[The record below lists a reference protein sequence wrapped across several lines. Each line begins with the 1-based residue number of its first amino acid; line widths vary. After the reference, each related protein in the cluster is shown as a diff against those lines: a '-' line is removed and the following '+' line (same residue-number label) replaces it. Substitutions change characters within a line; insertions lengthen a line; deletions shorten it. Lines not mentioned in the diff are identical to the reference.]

1 MADGSPEKKQII
13 PSWGKIHYTFRLFS
27 RRERAAL
34 AILAFLAA
42 VGFLGTL
49 SEINE
54 RFSFEM
60 PAPGGTWK
68 EGIIGSPHF
77 INPILAISD
86 SDRDLAA
93 LIYSGLMRPD
103 GKGKLAPDLA
113 ERYEISEDG
122 LVYTFTLRGDAQFH
136 DGRKVTADDVVF
148 TVNLAKNSIVK
159 SPLRANWEG
168 VEAEATAEG
177 HVQFMLKRA
186 YAPFLENATLG
197 ILPKHVWEKVD
208 PNEVSLSNLNL
219 RPVGSGAWRVEEVSL
234 KESGIVDSYT
244 LKSFRAYLHGE
255 PFIRKMILRFYP
267 SEVELLNAYETG
279 AVDALG
285 AISPQNIR
293 KVERRGGDIK
303 TLTLPRIFGVFFNQ
317 NEKSLFVEKEA
328 REALH
333 LATDKER
340 IVKEVLEG
348 YGAAASSPI
357 PPGILGALQDNES
370 EFDIERARAILEKAG
385 WVKNVETG
393 IYEKIENKKVTK
405 ELSFSVSTSN
415 APDLVRAADIIK
427 QNWAE
432 LGAKVE
438 VLVFE
443 ISDLNQNVIRPRRYD
458 ALLFG
463 EIVGRDPDPF
473 AFWHSS
479 QRLDPGLNIALYA
492 NRKADQLLE
501 EARGIFSPEER
512 EKRYEDF
519 QKEVIADT
527 PAVFLYS
534 PYFVYVV
541 PETVREYATEHIVTP
556 AERFANAHRWHFET
570 VNVWNIFKKY
580 Q

>member
-1 MADGSPEKKQII
+1 MPEKKQII

-34 AILAFLAA
+34 AILALAA
-42 VGFLGTL
+42 TVGFFGALN
-49 SEINE
+49 EINK
-54 RFSFEM
+54 RFSFET

-68 EGIIGSPHF
+68 EGIVGSPHF

-86 SDRDLAA
+86 PDRDLAA

-103 GKGKLAPDLA
+103 GKGKLVPDLA
-113 ERYEISEDG
+113 EGYEISSDG
-122 LVYTFTLRGDAQFH
+122 LQYTFTLRQDAQFH

-148 TVNLAKNSIVK
+148 TINLAKNSLVK

-168 VEAEATAEG
+168 VEAEAVDTA
-177 HVQFMLKRA
+177 HIKFKLKRA
-186 YAPFLENATLG
+186 YAPFLENTTLG
-197 ILPKHVWEKVD
+197 ILPKHIWEKVD
-208 PNEVSLSNLNL
+208 QNEVALSNLNL

-234 KESGIVDSYT
+234 KESGIVNSYT

-255 PFIRKMILRFYP
+255 PFIRKMALHFYP
-267 SEVELLNAYETG
+267 SEVELLNAYEAGTI
-279 AVDALG
+279 DAAG

-293 KVERRGGDIK
+293 KVGRRGGDIK
-303 TLTLPRIFGVFFNQ
+303 KLTLPRIFGVFFNQ
-317 NEKSLFVEKEA
+317 NEKSLFVEKEV
-328 REALH
+328 REALNF
-333 LATDKER
+333 ATDKER
-340 IVKEVLEG
+340 IIKEVLEG
-348 YGAAASSPI
+348 YAVAAASPI
-357 PPGILGALQDNES
+357 PPGILGALRNNKS
-370 EFDIERARAILEKAG
+370 EFDIPRARAILDRAG
-385 WVKNVETG
+385 WVKNAETG
-393 IYEKIENKKVTK
+393 TYEKIEKKKVVK
-405 ELSFSVSTSN
+405 ELSFSLSTSN

-427 QNWAE
+427 QNWEA

-479 QRLDPGLNIALYA
+479 QRIDPGLNIALYA
-492 NRKADQLLE
+492 NHKADQLLE
-501 EARGIFSPEER
+501 DAREIFSPEER

-519 QKEVIADT
+519 QKEVIADM

-534 PYFVYVV
+534 PYFIYLV
-541 PETVREYATEHIVTP
+541 PETVREYTSEHIVTP

-570 VNVWNIFKKY
+570 AHVWNIFK
-580 Q
+580 QSQ

>member
-1 MADGSPEKKQII
+1 MADDLPEKKQII

-27 RRERAAL
+27 HRERIAL
-34 AILAFLAA
+34 AILALLAA
-42 VGFLGTL
+42 VGFLGAL
-49 SEINE
+49 SEINK

-68 EGIIGSPHF
+68 EGIVGSPHF

-86 SDRDLAA
+86 PDRDLVT

-103 GKGKLAPDLA
+103 GKGKLVPDLA
-113 ERYEISEDG
+113 ERYEISSDG
-122 LVYTFTLRGDAQFH
+122 LQYTFTLRTDAQFH
-136 DGRKVTADDVVF
+136 DGRKVTAQDVVF
-148 TVNLAKNSIVK
+148 TINLAKNSIVK

-168 VEAEATAEG
+168 VEVEAIDGGSVKFT
-177 HVQFMLKRA
+177 LKRP
-186 YAPFLENATLG
+186 YAPFLENTALG
-197 ILPKHVWEKVD
+197 VLPKHIWEKVD
-208 PNEVSLSNLNL
+208 QSEIALSNLNL

-244 LKSFRAYLHGE
+244 LKSFRAYPHGE
-255 PFIRKMILRFYP
+255 PFIRKMVLHFYP

-279 AVDALG
+279 TVDAAG

-293 KVERRGGDIK
+293 KVQRNGGNIK
-303 TLTLPRIFGVFFNQ
+303 TLTLPRVFGVFFNQ
-317 NEKSLFVEKEA
+317 NEKSLFVEKEV
-328 REALH
+328 RLALNF
-333 LATDKER
+333 ATDKER
-340 IVKEVLEG
+340 IIKEVLEG
-348 YGAAASSPI
+348 YGTIASSPI
-357 PPGILGALQDNES
+357 PPGVVGALGDNKS
-370 EFDIERARAILEKAG
+370 EFDTLQARAILEKAG
-385 WVKNVETG
+385 WVKNAETG
-393 IYEKIENKKVTK
+393 IYEKIEKTKVIK
-405 ELSFSVSTSN
+405 ELLFSVSTSN

-427 QNWAE
+427 QNWEA

-479 QRLDPGLNIALYA
+479 QRIDPGLNIALYA

-512 EKRYEDF
+512 KKRYEDF
-519 QKEVIADT
+519 QKEVITDT

-534 PYFVYVV
+534 PYFIYIV
-541 PETVREYATEHIVTP
+541 PETLQEFVTENIVTT

-570 VNVWNIFKKY
+570 VNVWNIFKK
-580 Q
+580 

>member
-1 MADGSPEKKQII
+1 MAGDSPEKKQII
-13 PSWGKIHYTFRLFS
+13 PSRGKIHYTFRLFS
-27 RRERAAL
+27 RRERTAL

-42 VGFLGTL
+42 VGFFGTL
-49 SEINE
+49 NEINK

-68 EGIIGSPHF
+68 EGAVGSPHF
-77 INPILAISD
+77 TNPILAISD
-86 SDRDLAA
+86 PDRDLAA

-103 GKGKLAPDLA
+103 GKGKLALDLA
-113 ERYEISEDG
+113 ERYEISSDG
-122 LVYTFTLRGDAQFH
+122 LVYTFTLRRDAQFH
-136 DGRKVTADDVVF
+136 DGTKITADDVIF
-148 TVNLAKNSIVK
+148 TVNLAKNPIVK

-168 VEAEATAEG
+168 VEAEATTDG
-177 HVQFMLKRA
+177 RLKFTLKRT
-186 YAPFLENATLG
+186 YAPFLENTILG
-197 ILPKHVWEKVD
+197 ILPKHIWEKVD
-208 PNEVSLSNLNL
+208 PNEIALSRLNL

-267 SEVELLNAYETG
+267 SEVELLNAYEAG
-279 AVDALG
+279 AIDAAG

-293 KVERRGGDIK
+293 KVQRKGGDIK

-317 NEKSLFVEKEA
+317 NEKSLFVEQEVRK
-328 REALH
+328 ALH
-333 LATDKER
+333 FATDKER
-340 IVKEVLEG
+340 IIKEVLEG
-348 YGAAASSPI
+348 YGTIASSPI
-357 PPGILGALQDNES
+357 PPGILGANVANKS
-370 EFDIERARAILEKAG
+370 EFDIRQARAILEKAG
-385 WVKNVETG
+385 WVKNRESG
-393 IYEKIENKKVTK
+393 IYEKIEKKKVTK
-405 ELSFSVSTSN
+405 ELLFSVSTSN

-427 QNWAE
+427 QNWEA

-479 QRLDPGLNIALYA
+479 QRIDPGLNIALYT

-501 EARGIFSPEER
+501 EARSISSPEER
-512 EKRYEDF
+512 KSRYKEF
-519 QKEVIADT
+519 QKEVIADI

-534 PYFVYVV
+534 PYFIYIV
-541 PETVREYATEHIVTP
+541 PKTVREFGTEHIVTP
-556 AERFANAHRWHFET
+556 AERFSNAHRWYFET
-570 VNVWNIFKKY
+570 INVWNIFKKS
-580 Q
+580 